1 MAKKVKDTGPR
12 VSKESWEVV
21 EVWLEE
27 MRKKKTS
34 EMENK
39 QVPIH
44 PQMALL
50 CYLKQVG
57 TSLSYSEQPCIYK
70 VFIASLS

>member
-1 MAKKVKDTGPR
+1 
-12 VSKESWEVV
+12 
-21 EVWLEE
+21 
-27 MRKKKTS
+27 
-34 EMENK
+34 MENE

-50 CYLKQVG
+50 CYLEQVG